1 VKSTEKLET
10 TLKTVKAKITARA
23 DEVKAIEKTLEEF
36 GVEKDKQIDKRI
48 EIEASITLP
57 PHLAITFNIPIFTFT
72 IFIFTSNIPI
82 FNPFV
87 SAYHVQIFTIGDL
100 SDYKAPYLSQPT
112 NSAQTK
118 ATVNALASTD
128 SIRLFKVPEKQ
139 PDPRSRNLHRNL
151 LVPRYLLPGQ
161 IRKSETGLYHDS
173 FIFNYLDS
181 SR

>member
-1 VKSTEKLET
+1 VKSKEKLET
-10 TLKTVKAKITARA
+10 TLKTVKAKMTARA

-36 GVEKDKQIDKRI
+36 RVGKDKQIDKKI
-48 EIEASITLP
+48 ETEASITLP
-57 PHLAITFNIPIFTFT
+57 PHFATTFNIFILTFT
-72 IFIFTSNIPI
+72 IFIFTSNIFI

-87 SAYHVQIFTIGDL
+87 STHHVQIFTIGDL
-100 SDYKAPYLSQPT
+100 SDYKAPCLSRPT

-151 LVPRYLLPGQ
+151 LVPRYLLSGQ
-161 IRKSETGLYHDS
+161 IRKSENDLYHDS